1 MPRLRVRD
9 IDLYYESSGEGQPL
23 LFIHGLGATG
33 QDWERQVAFFSQH
46 YRVITLDLRGHGR
59 SDKPRQRYS
68 IPQFADDVA
77 ALLQSLDSH
86 PAHVVGLSLGGMVAF
101 QLAAAHPHL
110 LQSLVVVN
118 SGPEMPSNT
127 WKQRLGLLILLAQR
141 WLIVRLYGMRKMGEV
156 LSERLLPLP
165 EHAEERRVFVER
177 WAANDKNAYLKA
189 TYALRGWSV
198 ADQLGDI
205 HCPTLIISADQDY
218 TPVAFKEAYVAK
230 MPNAELAII
239 HDSRHYSNVERP
251 EQFNETLMAFL
262 AKQVPTERAHTT

>member
-46 YRVITLDLRGHGR
+46 YQVITLDLRGHGR
-59 SDKPRQRYS
+59 TDKPRQRYS

-77 ALLQSLDSH
+77 ELLRTLDSY

-101 QLAAAHPHL
+101 QLAVAHPGL
-110 LQSLVVVN
+110 LQSLVIVN

-127 WKQRLGLLILLAQR
+127 WKQRLGLLMLLAQR

-156 LSERLLPLP
+156 LSERLLPSP

-198 ADQLGDI
+198 ADRLGEI
-205 HCPTLIISADQDY
+205 HCPTLVISADQDY

-239 HDSRHYSNVERP
+239 QDSRHYSNVERP
-251 EQFNETLMAFL
+251 DAFNETLMAFL
-262 AKQVPTERAHTT
+262 SKQVPAEQAHTT